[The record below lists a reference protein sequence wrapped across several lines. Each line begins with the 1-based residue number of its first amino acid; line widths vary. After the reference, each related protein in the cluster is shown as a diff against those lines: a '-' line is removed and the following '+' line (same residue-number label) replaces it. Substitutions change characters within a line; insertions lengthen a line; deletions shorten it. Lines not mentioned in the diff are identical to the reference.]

1 MPKQMHLTL
10 HIHEMPDD
18 KFAAAALLFKLSAPW
33 QTLCKELDSAGL
45 KHSTSVDERQVRKPR
60 SPRKPKADADK
71 PRVAEA
77 A

>member
-1 MPKQMHLTL
+1 MPKSVHLTL
-10 HIHEMPDD
+10 HIHDMPDD

-33 QTLCKELDSAGL
+33 QTLCKELDTAGL

-60 SPRKPKADADK
+60 APRKP
-71 PRVAEA
+71 RVVAQEA